1 MGGAAQGR
9 SLPIYLVF
17 VLLSEAGL
25 KGQQVGRWWEAGVW
39 LLSRLFTDNVAALEP
54 ALCSLGLSFLSCP
67 QGARVGCLLNFLP
80 TLIFSDP
87 P

>member
-17 VLLSEAGL
+17 VLPSKAGL
-25 KGQQVGRWWEAGVW
+25 KGQQVGGWWGAGVW

-54 ALCSLGLSFLSCP
+54 ALCSLGLSFLTC
-67 QGARVGCLLNFLP
+67 QAEGGLCHLKHLLQSAPHL
-80 TLIFSDP
+80 
-87 P
+87 